1 MAETPAGPSNQAAP
15 YSSAI
20 YDAWGD
26 ASARSA
32 RAVLGVLWDFY
43 RPASVVDVGCGI
55 GTWLAAAETLGAR
68 TLTGLDG
75 PWVNRAQLRSAA
87 ITFTPVDFEAEI
99 PDVGRHDLAMS
110 VEVAEHVSERRAD
123 AFVAGLTRL
132 SDVVVFGAA
141 IPDQGGVS
149 HVNERWPSWW
159 AAKFADAGFEPFDV
173 LRAAVWQNAGVEW
186 WYRQNILLYVRRGAT
201 GIDRDALKARE
212 RSALDLVHP
221 ALYEA
226 KVAEIRRVHE
236 RPDGRF
242 LWQTLRRYL
251 FPPKRTR

>member
-1 MAETPAGPSNQAAP
+1 MADSPTGPSDRTAP
-15 YSSAI
+15 YSSAV

-32 RAVLGVLWDFY
+32 QAVLRVLWDVY
-43 RPASVVDVGCGI
+43 QPKSVVDVGCGI
-55 GTWLAAAETLGAR
+55 GTWLAAAESLGATR
-68 TLTGLDG
+68 LTGLDG
-75 PWVNRAQLRSAA
+75 PWVKREQLRSASIA
-87 ITFTPVDFEAEI
+87 FTSVDFEAAI

-110 VEVAEHVSERRAD
+110 VEVAEHVSEARAD
-123 AFVAGLTRL
+123 AFVANLTRL

-149 HVNERWPSWW
+149 HVNERWQSWW
-159 AAKFADAGFEPFDV
+159 AAKFADAGFEPFDI
-173 LRAAVWQNAGVEW
+173 LRAAVWQDSGVEW
-186 WYRQNILLYVRRGAT
+186 WYRQNIVLYVRT
-201 GIDRDALKARE
+201 GTTVIDRAALKARE
-212 RSALDLVHP
+212 RAALDLVHP

-242 LWQTLRRYL
+242 LWQTIRRYL